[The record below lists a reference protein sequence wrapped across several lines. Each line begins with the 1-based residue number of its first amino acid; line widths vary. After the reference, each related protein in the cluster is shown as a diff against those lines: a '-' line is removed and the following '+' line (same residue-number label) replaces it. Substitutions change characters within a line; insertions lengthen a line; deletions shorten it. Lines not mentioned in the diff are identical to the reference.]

1 MHLLKLNFICP
12 TLGVHFTFQSD
23 GFFAAKAWFIQPWDL
38 KDAECGLPGG

>member
-12 TLGVHFTFQSD
+12 TLGVHFRVTV
-23 GFFAAKAWFIQPWDL
+23 FFVAKAWFIQPWAL